1 MVAGSGTGRKRRS
14 RSRSS
19 SRQPTSPGRQRSR
32 TPQRPAPE
40 PLELEMRG
48 ASARSTTPGR
58 RQRRTRTPS
67 GAASRSRRYQ
77 SPGRQQRSTSAG
89 RGSRSPG
96 RSPRSPF
103 REWRCEWCGDVAP
116 QRYNG
121 PSGPASLCRTCGVA
135 FQASWRVPSSP
146 FLPSLSVAVVPS
158 PCLPCCLADR
168 WVAALPT
175 GRKPSRTV
183 GRHRPHHRRVPT
195 PRLRLPLLLCRR
207 RRGWLRRAPSRRS
220 SPSCACPNPSCS
232 LCHPH

>member
-1 MVAGSGTGRKRRS
+1 
-14 RSRSS
+14 
-19 SRQPTSPGRQRSR
+19 
-32 TPQRPAPE
+32 
-40 PLELEMRG
+40 MRG

-89 RGSRSPG
+89 RGARSPG

-146 FLPSLSVAVVPS
+146 LPPKLFSEPLLPSRARA
-158 PCLPCCLADR
+158 LPCPADR
-168 WVAALPT
+168 WVAVLPT
-175 GRKPSRTV
+175 GRKPSRTA

-195 PRLRLPLLLCRR
+195 PRLRPLLLWCRR

-220 SPSCACPNPSCS
+220 SPSCACPTPTSLAVTPTLANMHGWPPILGIDRCALCS
-232 LCHPH
+232 RRRYIAAFPFNSERRQR

>member
-1 MVAGSGTGRKRRS
+1 
-14 RSRSS
+14 
-19 SRQPTSPGRQRSR
+19 
-32 TPQRPAPE
+32 
-40 PLELEMRG
+40 MRG

-135 FQASWRVPSSP
+135 FQASWRAPSFPP
-146 FLPSLSVAVVPS
+146 FLPSLSELNRCCRPVPVLC
-158 PCLPCCLADR
+158 P
-168 WVAALPT
+168 AALLTGGWLSCQQEESQVEPRAVIVPT
-175 GRKPSRTV
+175 AGGCQRRDYGRRCCCGVDAGEGGCDEPRRAAAVRAVRAPHPPRSLC
-183 GRHRPHHRRVPT
+183 RPHLLKCMDGLPFLGILIVPLSAAAAGTHRS
-195 PRLRLPLLLCRR
+195 LPSQL
-207 RRGWLRRAPSRRS
+207 
-220 SPSCACPNPSCS
+220 
-232 LCHPH
+232 